1 MESSLV
7 KEYKEKL
14 TNEYIKALEEKG
26 LNWKKDWI
34 DNYKICENAYGKGY
48 KSFLNNIIVV
58 IISSKKCSISGGTTF
73 QQPWNDVPRPS
84 EHRCAVI

>member
-14 TNEYIKALEEKG
+14 TNEFIKALEEKG

-48 KSFLNNIIVV
+48 NSFLNNIILSDFMAKHNYYDNRFFTYKQAEKLGYKV
-58 IISSKKCSISGGTTF
+58 KK
-73 QQPWNDVPRPS
+73 D
-84 EHRCAVI
+84 